1 VLQPAAFFQALKE
14 QGITF
19 FTGVP
24 DSLLK
29 DFCAYVTDH
38 TDKSNH
44 IITANEGNAVALAAG
59 RYLAAG
65 QISLVYLQN
74 SGLGNIINPLTSLT
88 DPLVYGI
95 PVLLLIGWRGQPGV
109 KDEPQ
114 HAKQGQITLAQL
126 EVLGIKYAL
135 LPDTTAE
142 MQAVLQEA
150 AAYMQARQAP
160 YALVVRKGSFAPYS
174 LQSEQ
179 PTAFPLNR
187 EEALHCVLAHLSD
200 NDVVVSTTGKT
211 SRELYEYRQAL
222 GQSHARDFLTVG
234 SMGHASQIALGIALA
249 KPQTHVYCFDGDG
262 ALLMH
267 LGGLAIIGDTAPP
280 NFTHI
285 VFNNGAHDSVG
296 GQPTVGHRIDIPA
309 LAKACGYRTVL
320 QAASKEEISE
330 QLAVRQQSPGPA
342 LLEIKIRKG
351 ARADLGRPRTT
362 PQENKAALMQF
373 LAAVK

>member
-1 VLQPAAFFQALKE
+1 MLQPAAFFQALKE

-234 SMGHASQIALGIALA
+234 SMGHATQIALGI
-249 KPQTHVYCFDGDG
+249 
-262 ALLMH
+262 
-267 LGGLAIIGDTAPP
+267 
-280 NFTHI
+280 
-285 VFNNGAHDSVG
+285 
-296 GQPTVGHRIDIPA
+296 
-309 LAKACGYRTVL
+309 ACGYRTVL